1 MEGGDGKWEQVMS
14 RLDTETEEKVSVLPQ
29 LSVLALKIKS
39 EWEANATPVEAWQ
52 YTEVLAPRSL
62 ENSIR
67 ERLPRR
73 KARNGVLSWQE
84 ARQRVGA
91 VCCLLLRL

>member
-52 YTEVLAPRSL
+52 YTEVLAPWSL

-73 KARNGVLSWQE
+73 KARNGVLSRQE